1 MSMGTIV
8 GYSPAADEPHLQYAK
23 EICNSWLDYPELNGQ
38 IKQVMQLSP
47 WEFADPDHVL
57 KQVMGQ
63 APIELQFFSSLEAI
77 AGSTFTTVTH
87 SILYLFGSFSLSDI

>member
-1 MSMGTIV
+1 MGTIV

-23 EICNSWLDYPELNGQ
+23 EICNSWLDCPELNGQ